1 MLRVSN
7 FKTQKMIYLFIVNP
21 KYTSRGGAAAARR
34 AHNPKVTGS
43 SPVPATKLPAV
54 HIRCQYVLAI
64 IKISIYNV
72 LYWEIQYQMGMILDQ
87 NKEIN
92 MKFYNLKL
100 KKSIEVPDKDVTL
113 VTMKNGRPA
122 GKAVATIDG
131 AEYTMFRILSAAD
144 AAKLK

>member
-1 MLRVSN
+1 
-7 FKTQKMIYLFIVNP
+7 
-21 KYTSRGGAAAARR
+21 
-34 AHNPKVTGS
+34 
-43 SPVPATKLPAV
+43 
-54 HIRCQYVLAI
+54 
-64 IKISIYNV
+64 
-72 LYWEIQYQMGMILDQ
+72 MGMILDQ

-100 KKSIEVPDKDVTL
+100 KKSIEVPDADVTL

-122 GKAVATIDG
+122 AKAVATVDG